1 MAGVMEER
9 RTRILLVDDHELVR
23 LGLRAS
29 LGAEPDRVVVGC
41 AANGREAVD
50 LFEQCQPDV
59 TLMDLKMPVMDGV
72 QAIRAIRERWPGA
85 RIVVVSTFEG
95 DEDIFRALQAGA
107 VSYLLKNALAVD
119 MVRIVREV
127 AAGGRPLPAVVAQRL
142 ADRMLSPELTPREVE
157 VMRLIAR
164 GRRNKE
170 IAAELGI
177 GEETARGHVKNI
189 LSKLGL
195 HDRTEAMAVALK
207 RGIVHID

>member
-1 MAGVMEER
+1 
-9 RTRILLVDDHELVR
+9 
-23 LGLRAS
+23 
-29 LGAEPDRVVVGC
+29 
-41 AANGREAVD
+41 
-50 LFEQCQPDV
+50 
-59 TLMDLKMPVMDGV
+59 
-72 QAIRAIRERWPGA
+72 
-85 RIVVVSTFEG
+85 
-95 DEDIFRALQAGA
+95 